1 MEMVRQY
8 SKIDKRYSVYT
19 YSYRLTEFTYVD
31 DEPKPQNLTKRY
43 LRIQARQFGSKYALA
58 A

>member
-1 MEMVRQY
+1 MEMVKQY
-8 SKIDKRYSVYT
+8 AKIDKRYSAYT
-19 YSYRLTEFTYVD
+19 YSYSLTSVSFED
-31 DEPKPQNLTKRY
+31 MEPQPQNLTKRY